1 MTMKNQNKFVMLAL
15 VGLTIFSLASCNK
28 DDDPVIENP
37 TIEGLE
43 VGHDNNRTAYPG
55 SDLHLDAEILAPG
68 IIASIKLE
76 IHPGSGEGWTFE
88 QVFIDGY
95 EGLRNASFHEHLDV
109 PADAAVGEYHLHLVV
124 TDKAGNTAE
133 AESHLEIVVDPTLPS
148 IAGFE
153 VDFDAEDG
161 ELHVE
166 GDITA
171 PNGIAEITVE
181 IHGGSYEKE
190 FEVPGDYVGN
200 TTFHLHQHFDIS
212 DAPAG
217 HYHVHLKVVDQAG
230 KEMEFEEHFD
240 K

>member
-1 MTMKNQNKFVMLAL
+1 MKKQNKLTALAL
-15 VGLTIFSLASCNK
+15 VGFTILAFASCNK
-28 DDDPVIENP
+28 DEDIIQQP

-43 VGHDNNRTAYPG
+43 VGHDNNQTAYPG

-68 IIASIKLE
+68 TIASIKLE
-76 IHPGSGEGWTFE
+76 IHPEAGEGWTFE
-88 QVFIDGY
+88 KVYTTGY
-95 EGLRNASFHEHLDV
+95 AGVKNADFHEHIDV
-109 PADAAVGEYHLHLVV
+109 PDDAAVGEYHLHLVV
-124 TDKAGNTAE
+124 TDNAGNTAE

-153 VDFDAEDG
+153 VEFEAAKG

-171 PNGIAEITVE
+171 KHEIAEISVE
-181 IHGGSYEKE
+181 VHGGDYEKE
-190 FEVPGDYVGN
+190 FEVDGDYVGK
-200 TTFHLHQHFDIS
+200 TEFHLHKHFDIS

-217 HYHVHLKVVDQAG
+217 HYHVHLRIKDQAN
-230 KEMEFEEHFD
+230 KEREFEGHFD